1 MSNISFVIFTK
12 NEEKRIGYI
21 IRNFIK
27 YGEVLVF
34 DDYSNDK
41 TQEIV
46 ESLGGKFITRPPTI
60 KQPDTI
66 EMYSFARQYIMN
78 DWIFWGCADHMLPV
92 ELLEKMREIS
102 LQSKYKCAQVP
113 IFTYLFGDTK
123 NPAHKGY
130 NSRFFKKD
138 SVNFA
143 NNYFHG
149 LGQFTGAKDEILFL
163 PMCEEYAI
171 HHYSLYDLHKF
182 LSKHLAYAE
191 VEAQEKFEK
200 NKKFSIFLM
209 FGAMLRYFIM
219 FYKYSFRNGVRGL
232 NVAILYAF
240 FRSMVYIKLYEI
252 ENGINLE
259 SIESKFTKSKEQI
272 LKEIENVNK
281 L

>member
-1 MSNISFVIFTK
+1 MHNISFVIITK
-12 NEEKRIGYI
+12 NEEKRIGYVV
-21 IRNFIK
+21 RNLVK

-34 DDYSNDK
+34 DDYSTDK

-46 ESLGGKFITRPPTI
+46 ESLGGIFITRPTTI

-66 EMYSFARQYIMN
+66 EMYTFARQYIKN
-78 DWIFWGCADHMLPV
+78 DWIFWGCSDHQLPV

-102 LQSKYKCAQVP
+102 LQNKYKYVQVP

-130 NSRFFKKD
+130 NARFFKKD
-138 SVNFA
+138 CVDFV

-149 LGQFTGAKDEILFL
+149 LGKFTGSPDEILFL
-163 PMCEEYAI
+163 PMNEKYAI

-182 LSKHLAYAE
+182 VSKHLAYAE
-191 VEAQEKFEK
+191 IEAQEKFER

-209 FGAMLRYFIM
+209 LGAMLRYFVL
-219 FYKYSFRNGVRGL
+219 FYKYSFRNGVIGL
-232 NVAILYAF
+232 NAALLYVF
-240 FRSMVYIKLYEI
+240 FRLMVYAKLYEL
-252 ENGINLE
+252 ENGINLD
-259 SIESKFTKSKEQI
+259 SIEAEFAKSKEEI
-272 LKEIENVNK
+272 IKKIENTNK